1 MKYLSAA
8 VLCLFLG
15 WNVVHAQE
23 LKPYAAT
30 GTPPLKLKDL
40 QGKAHDLSAYR
51 GQVVMVQ
58 FWATYCAPCIK
69 EMPSMQR
76 MQAKLAGKPFK
87 ILAVNMGESEAEVGA
102 FLKRVNV
109 DFTILMDAEGEALA
123 AWKVFVAPS
132 TFIVD
137 PEGRI
142 RYTLQGGAEWDA
154 PEYVDRVTAL
164 MAKP

>member
-1 MKYLSAA
+1 MSRLGA
-8 VLCLFLG
+8 VLLGLILG
-15 WNVVHAQE
+15 WGVAQAQE
-23 LKPYAAT
+23 LKPYAGAAT
-30 GTPPLKLKDL
+30 PALKLKDL
-40 QGKAHDLSAYR
+40 QGKSHDLADYR

-76 MQAKLAGKPFK
+76 LQARLAGKPFK
-87 ILAVNMGESEAEVGA
+87 ILAVNMGESEAEVRA

-109 DFTILMDAEGEALA
+109 DFTILMDSGGEALA

-142 RYTLQGGAEWDA
+142 RYALQGGAEWDA
-154 PEYVDRVTAL
+154 LEYVDRITAL
-164 MAKP
+164 MPAR

>member
-1 MKYLSAA
+1 MKRWFLFVCATLLGMA
-8 VLCLFLG
+8 VQ
-15 WNVVHAQE
+15 AQE
-23 LKPYAAT
+23 LKPYAGEA
-30 GTPPLKLKDL
+30 TPPLRLKDL
-40 QGKAHDLSAYR
+40 EGRTHDLADYR

-76 MQAKLAGKPFK
+76 LAAKLAGRPFR
-87 ILAVNMGESEAEVGA
+87 ILAVNMGETEAEVRA
-102 FLKRVNV
+102 FVKRVSV
-109 DFTILMDAEGEALA
+109 DFTILMDGDGQALA

-137 PEGRI
+137 RSGRI

-154 PEYVDRVTAL
+154 PQYVEKLTAL
-164 MAKP
+164 MEEPS

>member
-1 MKYLSAA
+1 MIRLG
-8 VLCLFLG
+8 VIILCVFLG
-15 WNVVHAQE
+15 LNLADAQE
-23 LKPYAAT
+23 LKPYT
-30 GTPPLKLKDL
+30 GTVTPALKLKDL
-40 QGKAHDLSAYR
+40 QGGIHDLADYR

-76 MQAKLAGKPFK
+76 MQGKLAGKPFK
-87 ILAVNMGESEAEVGA
+87 ILAVNMGESENEVRA

-109 DFTILMDAEGEALA
+109 DFTILMDTEGEALA

-137 PEGRI
+137 PDGRI

-154 PEYVDRVTAL
+154 PEYLDQITAL
-164 MAKP
+164 MTKR